1 MLNIAIISSQYPS
14 KDNHY
19 AHTFVHQRSL
29 YFQSLGCKITVLV
42 PSIIADE
49 YDFDGVKVELTPAKN
64 IAKNLTSFDCIY
76 LHLLHI
82 KKPRGEISGEV
93 IYNSVIDNNIPVA
106 TYIHGAEVQRVLSR
120 KFEMSYSL
128 KSLTTMIYKDFYYIP
143 KVARFYKRLMSGD
156 NYCIATPSLWMKS
169 EAESNLGF
177 ELKNVNIIPNGID
190 TNKFKPLH
198 TEKYDKRLL
207 SIRQLTSSK
216 YAVDLSIQMM
226 VFLPEHIL
234 DLYGKGPKLDE
245 YKKMAKN
252 LGVIKR
258 INFIEE
264 LIPNSEMSLVMN
276 KYKYFVCPTRMD
288 AQGVSMCEA
297 MACGCIVITNSN
309 TAIPEFVKNGKN
321 GICCDTPEEMAK
333 KILELDQNV
342 KISSVISREARNSML
357 KLDVNVMLDKE
368 LNMLK
373 SLVNKKLVDA

>member
-14 KDNHY
+14 KNNHY

-29 YFQSLGCKITVLV
+29 YFQNLGYKITVLV

-49 YDFDGVKVELTPAKN
+49 YTFDGVTVELTSAKN
-64 IAKNLTSFDCIY
+64 IAQKLTSFDCIY

-82 KKPRGEISGEV
+82 KKPRDEVSGEV
-93 IYNSVIDNNIPVA
+93 IYNSIIGNNIPVA
-106 TYIHGAEVQRVLSR
+106 MYIHGAEVQKVLSR

-128 KSLTTMIYKDFYYIP
+128 KSLITMMYKDFYYIP
-143 KVARFYKRLMSGD
+143 KVAKFYKRLMLAG
-156 NYCIATPSLWMKS
+156 NYCIATPSLWMKN
-169 EAESNLGF
+169 EAESNLGV

-198 TEKYDKRLL
+198 TEKYNKRLL

-226 VFLPEHIL
+226 VFLPEYIL

-252 LGVIKR
+252 LGVIER

-264 LIPNSEMSLVMN
+264 LIPNSEMPFVMN

-309 TAIPEFVKNGKN
+309 TAIPEFVNNGKN
-321 GICCDTPEEMAK
+321 GICSDTPEEMAK
-333 KILELDQNV
+333 KISELNNNIELSSI
-342 KISSVISREARNSML
+342 ISCEARNSML
-357 KLDVNVMLDKE
+357 KLDINVMLNKE

-373 SLVNKKLVDA
+373 LLVDKKLVDA